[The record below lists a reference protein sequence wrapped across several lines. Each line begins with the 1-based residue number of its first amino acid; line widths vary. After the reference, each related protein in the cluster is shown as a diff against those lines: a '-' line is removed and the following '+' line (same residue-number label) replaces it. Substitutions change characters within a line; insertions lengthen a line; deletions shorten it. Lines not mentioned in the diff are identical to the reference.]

1 MLDDLQKFS
10 GSRLEIIEQLRPTY
24 ERLEE
29 AGYEYRGAETRHVGT
44 EGYVL
49 LVWTRGDWLVRVK
62 HFERGEAE
70 LAAFNDEGFL
80 CPLEDALAPL

>member
-1 MLDDLQKFS
+1 MLDDLQTFT

-24 ERLEE
+24 RRLEE
-29 AGYEYRGAETRHVGT
+29 VGYEYRGAETRRSGA
-44 EGYVL
+44 ENYVL

-62 HFERGEAE
+62 HYERGEAE
-70 LAAFNDEGFL
+70 LAAFNDDGFL